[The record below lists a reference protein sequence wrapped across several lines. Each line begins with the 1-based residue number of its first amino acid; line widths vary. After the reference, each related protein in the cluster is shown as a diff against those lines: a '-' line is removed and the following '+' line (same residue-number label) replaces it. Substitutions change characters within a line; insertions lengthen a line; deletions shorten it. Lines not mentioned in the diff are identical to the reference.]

1 MPFDPARELVL
12 LDAARD
18 LLDAGWTAAAPDE
31 RTADDTV
38 ETAFFRN
45 ISLTAEV
52 TTIAPL
58 KGRRLILFPW
68 AYAAV
73 PLTRETQWRGYTL
86 FLALVEQFA
95 AVDSGAKSPD
105 DAWMRERF
113 NFFEWAFNKLA
124 NPGLT
129 LAGSFVPALEEEAKV
144 EVPYD
149 RDKLSTN
156 KTFAAWASFPFAEET
171 TWEGEGGSTP

>member
-12 LDAARD
+12 LDAART
-18 LLDAGWTAAAPDE
+18 LLDEAWTATEEP

-45 ISLTAEV
+45 LSLTAEV
-52 TTIAPL
+52 TTVAPL

-68 AYAAV
+68 AYNAV
-73 PLTRETQWRGYTL
+73 AMTRESQWRGYTL
-86 FLALVEQFA
+86 FLALVEPFQ
-95 AVDSGAKSPD
+95 AVDGGAKSPD

-113 NFFEWAFNKLA
+113 NFFEWAFNKLS
-124 NPGLT
+124 NPGLV
-129 LAGSFVPALEEEAKV
+129 LAGSFTPALEEEAKV

-149 RDKLSTN
+149 RDKLSVN
-156 KTFAAWASFPFAEET
+156 KLFAAWASFPFSEITEWNGEEGT
-171 TWEGEGGSTP
+171 IT